1 MKKGT
6 PMQQTTKPTGQTAAL
21 QPTDKTTGQTA
32 TQSPS
37 ATGQIATQATHE
49 TTGQAE
55 TQTSYVQE
63 LKGELFSVTSKS
75 QLKSVSD
82 KYNAKVPPPLTS
94 QFTERVN
101 KPEAVKSY
109 KEREKR
115 EVTHLYPSAEE
126 QDHLQSSTTT
136 SEAPVRR
143 QRKQA
148 KCRKCGKPMKGHSAS
163 VCNTDNSTN

>member
-1 MKKGT
+1 MWYLDADHTYWGFKKYWSIFFIG
-6 PMQQTTKPTGQTAAL
+6 
-21 QPTDKTTGQTA
+21 
-32 TQSPS
+32 
-37 ATGQIATQATHE
+37 
-49 TTGQAE
+49 
-55 TQTSYVQE
+55 YVQE

-115 EVTHLYPSAEE
+115 EVTHLYPSGKICWWNYRIVNTNTN
-126 QDHLQSSTTT
+126 SSHTCKEPFTF
-136 SEAPVRR
+136 SGGGIFFFFFKKIWVLWKIIDKPVLYNNNFYYYS
-143 QRKQA
+143 
-148 KCRKCGKPMKGHSAS
+148 SAYYS
-163 VCNTDNSTN
+163 NIHT

>member
-1 MKKGT
+1 MKG
-6 PMQQTTKPTGQTAAL
+6 PNAGLGGISLAGSCRVEGDAIC
-21 QPTDKTTGQTA
+21 
-32 TQSPS
+32 SPLFDGH
-37 ATGQIATQATHE
+37 ACIC
-49 TTGQAE
+49 
-55 TQTSYVQE
+55 YVQE

-136 SEAPVRR
+136 SEEPVRR

-148 KCRKCGKPMKGHSAS
+148 KCHKCGKPMKGHSAS